1 MERNR
6 EPPRRRG
13 FTMAEALTVM
23 GIIVV
28 LAAAAVPSGMGA
40 MKNVRQIQL
49 NRSAETIYMTAQL
62 NLIAA
67 KVSGKS
73 VPGTVTA
80 TKDSNEDTKNMILPA
95 NSISPALYAGN
106 WAIVYSGWTVETA
119 YYSEATETWDDD
131 AGFTAWQNMAA
142 TNAGKVGKYGK

>member
-1 MERNR
+1 MRHN
-6 EPPRRRG
+6 RG

-62 NLIAA
+62 NLVAA
-67 KVSGKS
+67 KVSGKTTS
-73 VPGTVTA
+73 GNKETVTSS
-80 TKDSNEDTKNMILPA
+80 DSDSDAKKTMVLPA

-106 WAIVYSGWTVETA
+106 WAIVYKGWTVETA
-119 YYSEATETWDDD
+119 YYSESETWSDS
-131 AGFTAWQNMAA
+131 AGFTAWKAMASDG
-142 TNAGKVGKYGK
+142 AGKVGKYGA